1 MTVNV
6 QIKGVP
12 IAISKMI
19 KDNKQAIE
27 LIGKSMTTVG
37 NYMVGE
43 VKESIA
49 GRKAEPTSVKTG
61 NYLGKIYSF
70 ETINS
75 STIYTPVS
83 YAKYLE
89 YGTSRIKERRHFRN
103 SLNRNKEKINAF
115 INSQIKKL

>member
-1 MTVNV
+1 MYAIFDDNNKFVDFTDV
-6 QIKGVP
+6 VP
-12 IAISKMI
+12 RVP
-19 KDNKQAIE
+19 NKRYF
-27 LIGKSMTTVG
+27 L
-37 NYMVGE
+37 YMVGE

-103 SLNRNKEKINAF
+103 SLNRNKEKINSF
-115 INSQIKKL
+115 VNSEIKKV